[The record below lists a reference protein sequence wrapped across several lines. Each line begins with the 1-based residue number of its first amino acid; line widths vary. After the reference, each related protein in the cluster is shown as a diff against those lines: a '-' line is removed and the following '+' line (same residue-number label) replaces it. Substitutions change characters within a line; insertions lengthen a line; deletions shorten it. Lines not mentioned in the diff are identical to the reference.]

1 MKKNKIA
8 RIVALCLIISLGIA
22 YLVLYL
28 VNPELTQKYTWLTFD
43 YICNKPLPVIGVS
56 ALVVG
61 VIIFK
66 LVRFIL
72 KHKGKKYDEIKAEL
86 EKIKKEDEIEIKELA
101 HRIEMLKEEL
111 KGNIEYCN
119 NEIDLVKGSVIKL
132 CDTIP
137 NKKVNKLGEKLYEP
151 TNSSKETKTI

>member
-8 RIVALCLIISLGIA
+8 RIVAFCLIISLGIA

-56 ALVVG
+56 AAVVG

-72 KHKGKKYDEIKAEL
+72 KHKGKKYDEIKEDFENKLAKKDEEIAEL
-86 EKIKKEDEIEIKELA
+86 KNEIKEL
-101 HRIEMLKEEL
+101 KEDYKE
-111 KGNIEYCN
+111 GIQSCH
-119 NEIDLVKGSVIKL
+119 NEIDLVKDGFKEL

-151 TNSSKETKTI
+151 TNSSEETKTI

>member
-72 KHKGKKYDEIKAEL
+72 KHKGKKYDEIKSEFNTLLEKKDEKIAEL
-86 EKIKKEDEIEIKELA
+86 KNEVKELKEDL
-101 HRIEMLKEEL
+101 
-111 KGNIEYCN
+111 
-119 NEIDLVKGSVIKL
+119 KL
-132 CDTIP
+132 CVSNVFATQERIRELCETIP

-151 TNSSKETKTI
+151 TNSSEETKTI

>member
-66 LVRFIL
+66 IISFIL
-72 KHKGKKYDEIKAEL
+72 KHKGKKYAEIKEEL
-86 EKIKKEDEIEIKELA
+86 ERIKKEDEIEIKELT

-111 KGNIEYCN
+111 KGNIEHCH
-119 NEIDLVKGSVIKL
+119 NEIDLVKDGIIKL

-137 NKKVNKLGEKLYEP
+137 NKKVNKLGETLYEP
-151 TNSSKETKTI
+151 TNSSEETKEI

>member
-43 YICNKPLPVIGVS
+43 YICNKPLPVVGVS
-56 ALVVG
+56 AAVVG
-61 VIIFK
+61 FIIFK

-72 KHKGKKYDEIKAEL
+72 KHKGKKYAEIKEDFENELAKKDEEIAEL
-86 EKIKKEDEIEIKELA
+86 KNEIKELK
-101 HRIEMLKEEL
+101 EDLKYDIGCCF
-111 KGNIEYCN
+111 GNITNLQDGFRE
-119 NEIDLVKGSVIKL
+119 L
-132 CDTIP
+132 CETIP

>member
-28 VNPELTQKYTWLTFD
+28 VNPELTQKYTWFTFD

-66 LVRFIL
+66 IVMFIL
-72 KHKGKKYDEIKAEL
+72 KHKGKKYDEIKSEFNALLEKKDEEIAEL
-86 EKIKKEDEIEIKELA
+86 ENEIKEL
-101 HRIEMLKEEL
+101 KE
-111 KGNIEYCN
+111 
-119 NEIDLVKGSVIKL
+119 DLKL
-132 CDTIP
+132 CVSNVVATQERIRELCETIP
-137 NKKVNKLGEKLYEP
+137 NKKVKKLGEKLYEP
-151 TNSSKETKTI
+151 TNSSEETKTI